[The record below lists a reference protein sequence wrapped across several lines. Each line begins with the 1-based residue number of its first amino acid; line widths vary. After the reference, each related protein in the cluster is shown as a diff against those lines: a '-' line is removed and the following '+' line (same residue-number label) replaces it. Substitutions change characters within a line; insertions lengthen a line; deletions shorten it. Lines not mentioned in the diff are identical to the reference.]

1 MTADE
6 LIEYAVTTM
15 PHFNC
20 EQQFVFSDGQ
30 QFLKDAAAKRGLA
43 AAALTQHY
51 RTLKPLGATHMTGGD
66 DEFYKK
72 IGYGKGY
79 HWTIWKKN

>member
-15 PHFNC
+15 PHFNG
-20 EQQFVFSDGQ
+20 EQ

-51 RTLKPLGATHMTGGD
+51 RTLKPLVATHMTGGD

-79 HWTIWKKN
+79 HWTIWRKQ